1 MKGLIIDEPWISKI
15 LRGEKT
21 WEMRRTL
28 SKIRGR
34 IALIRKGSGQ
44 VVGVA
49 DVVAC
54 NPAVATLD
62 EYAATEQFHGIPPA
76 GQVQAFTL
84 GWKIPWVLANSQ
96 ALAQPVR
103 YTHPSGAVIWV
114 NLAPDVERKIL
125 AQAA

>member
-54 NPAVATLD
+54 NLPVATLD
-62 EYAATEQFHGIPPA
+62 EYAVAERFHGIPPA
-76 GQVQAFTL
+76 KQAQAFAL
-84 GWKIPWVLANSQ
+84 GWKFPWVLANSQ
-96 ALAQPVR
+96 TLPQPVR

>member
-44 VVGVA
+44 IVGVA

-54 NPAVATLD
+54 NPPVATLD
-62 EYAATEQFHGIPPA
+62 EYAATERFHGIPPA
-76 GQVQAFTL
+76 RQVQAFTL
-84 GWKIPWVLANSQ
+84 GWKNSMGSRQ
-96 ALAQPVR
+96 FAGVCSTCTIHASIRGGYLGQSCAR
-103 YTHPSGAVIWV
+103 
-114 NLAPDVERKIL
+114 R
-125 AQAA
+125 